1 MFHECRDAG
10 RHSTSTSPFPGA
22 YDAGMATMTHIEP
35 DRYRAV
41 PGSNVDLSAWDPD
54 DAAGFTGGKRL
65 GRAALKA
72 LTGRIAEL
80 QRVMWAQDRHKLLV
94 VIQAMDTG
102 GKDGTIRNVFGG
114 VNPQGIHV
122 ANFKVP
128 TPEELAHDYLW
139 RIHQHTPGNG
149 EIAIF
154 NRSHYEDVLVV
165 RVLGLVP
172 EDRWRRRFDHI
183 RAFEQRLVDEG
194 TTILKFYLNISKAE
208 QKERLQARLDD
219 PSKNWKF
226 NVGDL
231 GVRAQWDDYM
241 TAYEEALTLTSTEGA
256 PWFIV
261 PANRKWYRNLVI
273 ASTIVQTLESL
284 QMSYPPPEDDLTGVV
299 ID

>member
-1 MFHECRDAG
+1 
-10 RHSTSTSPFPGA
+10 
-22 YDAGMATMTHIEP
+22 MTDTNELTP
-35 DRYRAV
+35 NRYRV
-41 PGSNVDLSAWDPD
+41 HPGSTIDLDTWDPD
-54 DAAGFTGGKRL
+54 SKVGFDEGKKE
-65 GRAALKA
+65 GRAALKV
-72 LTGRIAEL
+72 LTGRIAGL
-80 QRVMWAQDRHKLLV
+80 QRVMWAEDRHKLLV

-102 GKDGTIRNVFGG
+102 GKDGTIRSVFGG

-128 TPEELAHDYLW
+128 TPEEMAHDYLW
-139 RIHQHTPGNG
+139 RIQQHTPGNG
-149 EIAIF
+149 EISIF

-172 EDRWRRRFDHI
+172 EERWRRRFDHI
-183 RAFEQRLVDEG
+183 RAFEQRLADEG

-226 NVGDL
+226 NTGDL
-231 GVRAQWDDYM
+231 DVRAQWDDYM
-241 TAYEEALTLTSTEGA
+241 AAYEDVLSLTSTDVA
-256 PWFIV
+256 PWYIV

-273 ASTIVQTLESL
+273 AKTIVETLESKN
-284 QMSYPPPEDDLTGVV
+284 MAYPEAEDDLTGIV